1 MPSSVASAPLSY
13 VLRPGENR
21 DLPALKRLLATVI
34 GGLTTL
40 PNEDSFLEEKLQKS
54 EASFARK
61 VKTPGAEQYFFVL
74 EDARTRELVGTSGI
88 MARVGGFDPFYSYQV
103 RAEKIG
109 HAPLGIEKEMR
120 VLHLKTSH
128 KGPSEICSLF
138 LHPKLRA
145 SGLGRLLSLA
155 RFLFMAAFP
164 ERFDT
169 EVIAELR
176 GFLDDHDRSPFWDS
190 VGRHFFQDDFHAAD
204 ILSGLGEKDFIRD
217 LMPRHPIY
225 IPLLP
230 REVQDVIGRVHPD
243 TEPAKRMLLDE
254 GFVETDEIDIFDAGP
269 LVRAK
274 RDRIRTIKSRKL
286 TKLRGMHP
294 KPPPG
299 SQRALIASATLAF
312 RSSLGVVRVNA
323 DDSIDLDAATA
334 RRLKLAEGDDV
345 QYLLL
350 DAGKKAKS

>member
-1 MPSSVASAPLSY
+1 MPPPATSPPLPY

-40 PNEDSFLEEKLQKS
+40 PNEDSFLESKLQKS
-54 EASFARK
+54 EASFAQK
-61 VKTPGAEQYFFVL
+61 VKAPGAEQYFFVL

-103 RAEKIG
+103 RAEKIS
-109 HAPLGIEKEMR
+109 HAPLGIENEMR

-176 GFLDDHDRSPFWDS
+176 GYLDADNRSPFWDS

-204 ILSGLGEKDFIRD
+204 VLSGLGEKDFIRD

-225 IPLLP
+225 VPLLP
-230 REVQDVIGRVHPD
+230 PEVQSVIGRVHTD
-243 TEPAKRMLLDE
+243 TEPAKRMLLEE
-254 GFVETDEIDIFDAGP
+254 GFSETDEVDIFDAGP

-274 RDRIRTIKSRKL
+274 RDRIRTIKARQL
-286 TKLRGMHP
+286 TTLRALHP
-294 KPPPG
+294 KMPRDAE
-299 SQRALIASATLAF
+299 RAIIASTTLEF
-312 RSSLGVVRVNA
+312 RSCLALLRVNA
-323 DDSIDLDAATA
+323 DGTVDLDAATA
-334 RRLKLAEGDDV
+334 KRLTITVGDEV
-345 QYLLL
+345 QFVT
-350 DAGKKAKS
+350 APPAKRGKS